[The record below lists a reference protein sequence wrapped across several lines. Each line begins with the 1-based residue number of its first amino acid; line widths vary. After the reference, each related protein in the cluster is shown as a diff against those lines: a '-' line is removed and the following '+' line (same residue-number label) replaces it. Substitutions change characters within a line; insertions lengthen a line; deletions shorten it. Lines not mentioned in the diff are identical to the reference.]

1 MNPVIICGGV
11 GTKMWPES
19 RQKSPKHF
27 LPLIE
32 GKSLFQ
38 LNWEILRRKYRPEQI
53 FLQTNKDQAQIA
65 RELVPEIVE
74 ENIFIEPEM
83 RNQGPATG
91 FAAASLYKK
100 FPDEPFMLVQADVLR
115 EPGDKFLEMVEQFDK
130 LIREKGKVVTAG
142 MKPAFAVMGVDYL
155 VVDPNTHQMRE
166 WLGRGDKET
175 IEKFLMSGE
184 ALIHTNHYAWTPR
197 LMLECFK
204 RKKME
209 WYEPLMNIIEGGDVE
224 AEYAKM
230 PKGPIEEIMQTELT
244 DGYVMELP
252 FNWVDFGTWES
263 LSKYLIEKGYY
274 SVDNVEEID
283 SGNNYIRKAKDK
295 FVATIGVEGLII
307 IDTGDALLVMK
318 KEQSG
323 KVGQVVDKLKEK
335 ERGELL

>member
-1 MNPVIICGGV
+1 MKPVIICGGV

-27 LPLIE
+27 LPLID

-38 LNWEILRRKYRPEQI
+38 LNWEILRKRYGVEEI
-53 FLQTNKDQAQIA
+53 YLQTNREQAEIA
-65 RELVPEIVE
+65 KRQVPEIIE

-115 EPGDKFLEMVEQFDK
+115 EPGEKFLEMIEQFDG

-175 IEKFLMSGE
+175 VEKFLASGE

-204 RKKME
+204 RKKVE
-209 WYEPLMNIIEGGDVE
+209 WYEPLMKIVEGGEVA

-230 PKGPIEEIMQTELT
+230 PKGPIEEVMQTELT
-244 DGYVMELP
+244 DGYVIELP

-263 LSKYLIEKGYY
+263 LAKYLMEKGYY
-274 SVDNVEEID
+274 QVKDVLEVEAG
-283 SGNNYIRKAKDK
+283 GNFIRKPEGKM
-295 FVATIGVEGLII
+295 VAMIGVEGLVVV
-307 IDTGDALLVMK
+307 DSGDALLVMR
-318 KEQSG
+318 KEDSG
-323 KVGQVVDKLKEK
+323 KVGQVVDKLKEAG
-335 ERGELL
+335 RSELL